1 MAPFYRLGAR
11 VLVPLDQP
19 PLQIPR
25 TLWLMYQATQVQP
38 VSRAIY
44 LLAPVLYVRIEGTP
58 QACVTYITSLN

>member
-1 MAPFYRLGAR
+1 MAQFYRLGSR

-19 PLQIPR
+19 LMQIPR

-44 LLAPVLYVRIEGTP
+44 LLAPVLNVRIDGTW
-58 QACVTYITSLN
+58 QRCVTYVTSLN